1 VRNKALRH
9 ILAFPAQLVG
19 VNNLLALSGKK
30 LVLPFYH
37 TVSNQPL
44 AHISPL
50 YKHKRVDE
58 FEADLDFLLQHFS
71 PISLEEVFLYRK
83 GELALQKPSFHLS
96 FDDGLREVFT
106 VAKPIL
112 KARGV
117 PATIFVNP
125 DFVGN
130 KALFFR
136 YKAALLIQELMNSGI
151 GELTE
156 FPLHSKIK
164 TVNAWKKWIL
174 SAKHNQSKQ
183 LDELAILL
191 NVDFDSFLKKE
202 KPYLEIPELRKLQ
215 EEGFAI
221 GAHSMNHP
229 EYQYLNEEEQLQQ
242 TLESMAWVQQ
252 HFPQKITAFAF
263 PFTDFG
269 VRKSFF
275 EQLSSSPQKPDLL
288 FGTAGLNEGMNEFH
302 LQRSPMELG
311 ISAKQMY
318 ETDLLYFILKNL
330 CI

>member
-19 VNNLLALSGKK
+19 VKNLLALSGKK

-44 AHISPL
+44 AHISSL
-50 YKHKRVDE
+50 YKHKSVAE

-106 VAKPIL
+106 VVRPIL

-130 KALFFR
+130 KVLFFR
-136 YKAALLIQELMNSGI
+136 YKAALLIKELMHLGI
-151 GELTE
+151 DELPE
-156 FPLHSKIK
+156 FPFDSKIK

-174 SAKHNQSKQ
+174 SAKHNQSNQ

-191 NVDFDSFLKKE
+191 NVDFVSFLKKE
-202 KPYLEIPELRKLQ
+202 KPYLEISELKKLQ

-229 EYQYLNEEEQLQQ
+229 EYQYINEEEQMLQ
-242 TLESMAWVQQ
+242 TLESVEWVQQ

-269 VRKSFF
+269 VRKSLF
-275 EQLSSSPQKPDLL
+275 EQLSSNPKRPDLL
-288 FGTAGLNEGMNEFH
+288 FGTAGLNEGINEFH

-318 ETDLLYFILKNL
+318 EADLLYFLAKNVF
-330 CI
+330 

>member
-1 VRNKALRH
+1 MRNKALRH

-242 TLESMAWVQQ
+242 TLESMTWVQQ

-275 EQLSSSPQKPDLL
+275 EQLSSSPKKPDLL
-288 FGTAGLNEGMNEFH
+288 FGTAGLNEGINEYH

-318 ETDLLYFILKNL
+318 ETDLLYFILKNF
-330 CI
+330 CN